1 MDRMDSGFSALGL
14 SDDARTQQ
22 MPMHD
27 GDAPRSKKKRDRIK
41 VAFFIVLSVL
51 LIAMI
56 AGGIYAWS
64 LMNAFNER
72 EVLDDAFPDDSSRP
86 AAVEGAQ
93 TFLLLGSDSR
103 EGMDSGKLGRSD
115 AIMVAHV
122 PADHGTVQVMS
133 IMRDNWVEIPGHG
146 NNKINAATALGG
158 IPLMVQTVEKLI
170 DTRIDH
176 VAIIDF
182 ESFKGLTTAVGGVTV
197 DNPKA
202 FKARSGEQFEAG
214 QITLEGSDAL
224 AFVRERKAFAN
235 GDYQRAANQQLLVK
249 GLISKVLSAETLTNP
264 GKISALVNEVSPYLT
279 TDSGL
284 DAGYVVGLGL
294 SMKDIRSNDVHF
306 FTSPT
311 LGTGTVSGQS
321 IVKPDFDGL
330 AQISQAI
337 KDGTLDEYQPT
348 GK

>member
-1 MDRMDSGFSALGL
+1 MTKDHAGL
-14 SDDARTQQ
+14 RHADAAAR
-22 MPMHD
+22 P
-27 GDAPRSKKKRDRIK
+27 KRRPDKVK
-41 VAFFIVLSVL
+41 VAFFIVLAIVL
-51 LIAMI
+51 GGLA
-56 AGGIYAWS
+56 AGGVYAWTLWNS
-64 LMNAFNER
+64 FNEKT
-72 EVLDDAFPDDSSRP
+72 VLDEAFPDDVDRP

-103 EGMDSGKLGRSD
+103 SGAGSGDLGRAD
-115 AIMVAHV
+115 TIMVAHV

-133 IMRDNWVEIPGHG
+133 IMRDNWVPIPGHG
-146 NNKINAATALGG
+146 ERKINAATALGG
-158 IPLMVQTVEKLI
+158 IPLMVQTVESIL

-182 ESFKGLTTAVGGVTV
+182 ESFKGLTSAVGGVTV

-202 FKARSGEQFEAG
+202 FKTVSGQRFEADT
-214 QITLEGSDAL
+214 ITLEGDDAL
-224 AFVRERKAFAN
+224 AFVRERKAFAK

-264 GKISALVNEVSPYLT
+264 GRLSALVSEVSPFLT
-279 TDSGL
+279 TDAGL
-284 DAGYVVGLGL
+284 DAGYITGFAVAL
-294 SMKDIRSNDVHF
+294 KDIRANDVRF

-311 LGTGTVSGQS
+311 LGTGTIKGQS
-321 IVKPDFDGL
+321 IVKPDWDGL

-337 KDGTLDEYQPT
+337 KDGTLGEYEPS